1 MYNMSDNVT
10 DVEAVEAV
18 EAPVMPEAPTA
29 PAGEP
34 VQLSFADLSAAVQ
47 VIDVFVARG
56 AVRGEELSSV
66 GAVRD
71 RLFAFVK
78 QAQEQQQAPETPEV

>member
-10 DVEAVEAV
+10 DVEAV

-78 QAQEQQQAPETPEV
+78 QAQEQQQAQETPEV